1 MKSSNIVTIAKEA
14 GVSTATVSR
23 VLNNHPSVSK
33 ETRQKVIAVINK
45 TDYIPNPLA
54 KGLASNS
61 TSTVGILTANVTT
74 PHYSKVVD
82 ELCKKLFSL
91 NYTPILCNGSDDKE
105 VKIRQIKSLINMG
118 CRYILCIGSVFK
130 DSFAD
135 TSLASDN
142 PNVKY
147 IMNNCIISS
156 NSSYS
161 VLIDEEYALKL
172 CVEHLIKKG
181 HTQIAYVKDASS
193 YSGQH
198 KKEAF
203 CNQMRAFGLVC
214 NNKLIIDTNRGLKYG
229 KEAARE
235 LIDSGEKFTAVIFG
249 DDITAVG
256 GMQFF
261 QSIGKKIPEDI
272 AIIGFN
278 NSIVSECTTPLL
290 TTIDPKS
297 KATATFMISIMTQL
311 ENDSAPPRIIKVSPE
326 LIVRQST

>member
-45 TDYIPNPLA
+45 TNYLPNPLA
-54 KGLASNS
+54 KGLASNT

-91 NYTPILCNGSDDKE
+91 NYTPILCNGSDDTD
-105 VKIRQIKSLINMG
+105 VKIKQIRSLIKMG

-172 CVEHLIKKG
+172 CVEHLVNKG
-181 HTQIAYVKDASS
+181 HTKIAYVKDAAS

-203 CNQMRAFGLVC
+203 CNQMKALGLVC
-214 NNKLIIDTNRGLKYG
+214 NNNLIIDTSRGIEYG
-229 KEAARE
+229 KTAAKK
-235 LIDSGEKFTAVIFG
+235 LLHSGDEFTAVIFG

-256 GMQFF
+256 GMHYF
-261 QSIGKKIPEDI
+261 QSQGKRIPEDI

-278 NSIVSECTTPLL
+278 NSIASECTTPLL

-297 KATATFMISIMTQL
+297 KATAEFMISIMIQL
-311 ENDSAPPRIIKVSPE
+311 ENKSAPPRIIKVAPE
-326 LIVRQST
+326 LIIRQSS